1 MQKDQDQQAEER
13 IVLDEDPSFEGMVVR
28 RLDRHEEKLDILLRG
43 QADLTVAFGRVWQRI
58 GVLEQDA
65 KWKRWAMNVGKAAL
79 PFLGG
84 LAVSKWPWLGSVVNE
99 ILKAAAG
106 AP

>member
-1 MQKDQDQQAEER
+1 MQSSENEDW
-13 IVLDEDPSFEGMVVR
+13 IVLDEDPSFEGMMAR
-28 RLDRHEEKLDILLRG
+28 RLERHEQKLDILLRG

-58 GVLEQDA
+58 GVLEQEA
-65 KWKRWAMNVGKAAL
+65 KWKRWVLNVGKAGL

-84 LAVSKWPWLGSVVNE
+84 LAVSKWPWLGELVSE
-99 ILKAAAG
+99 LLKAAA